1 MDKDN
6 NAIFTDAK
14 GDNWHIHITFGDI
27 MRVKRH
33 VKGTDG
39 KPLDLCF
46 IAETGDFRQVTDH
59 VEVIVQCAFWL
70 LYDSICEYTGLVGMD
85 AMEEFYSRIDG
96 ETIISIGK
104 AWFEA
109 LVNFTPSLVVKAAM
123 ITAWDM
129 TTKNQVQTAIDIL
142 VGQLQTYMDSQE
154 LSDSTHETTL
164 MGNWQRWQTVV

>member
-1 MDKDN
+1 MNKDN

-14 GDNWHIHITFGDI
+14 GDSWHIHITFGDI
-27 MRVKRH
+27 MRVKKH
-33 VKGTDG
+33 VKGADG

-59 VEVIVQCAFWL
+59 VEVICQCVFWL
-70 LYDSICEYTGLVGMD
+70 LYDSVCEYTGLNGMD

-96 ETIISIGK
+96 ETIANIGK

-109 LVNFTPSLVVKAAM
+109 LVNFTPSPVVKAAM

-129 TTKNQVQTAIDIL
+129 TTKKQVQAAIDNL
-142 VGQLQTYMDSQE
+142 AGQLQTFMDSRE
-154 LSDSTHETTL
+154 LSESTLENILTDS
-164 MGNWQRWQTVV
+164 WSRWQTVV